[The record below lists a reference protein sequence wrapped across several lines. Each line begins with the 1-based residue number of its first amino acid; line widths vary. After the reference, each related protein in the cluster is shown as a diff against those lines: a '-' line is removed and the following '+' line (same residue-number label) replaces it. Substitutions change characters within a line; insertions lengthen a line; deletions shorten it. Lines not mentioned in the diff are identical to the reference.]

1 MNIFILNEDPEIA
14 VQELCDKHVVKMI
27 LETAQMLCS
36 AFPQGEAPYKRTH
49 YNHPCSVWTRKSL
62 DNYNWLITHGLEM
75 CYEYTRRYGKV
86 HKSQTVIKWCELNK
100 NSLEFSTKGLTTFAQ
115 AMPDEYKHKSA
126 VEAYRRYYRADKK
139 SFAVWN
145 HSKKPTWF

>member
-14 VQELCDKHVVKMI
+14 AQELCDKHVVKMI

-62 DNYNWLITHGLEM
+62 DNFNWLITHGLEM

-86 HKSQTVIKWCELNK
+86 HKSQAVIEWCELNK
-100 NSLEFSTKGLTTFAQ
+100 NSVVFPTKGLTTFAQ
-115 AMPDEYKHKSA
+115 AMPDQYKHKSA
-126 VEAYRRYYRADKK
+126 VEAYRRYYRTDKK

-145 HSKKPTWF
+145 HSEKPSWF

>member
-14 VQELCDKHVVKMI
+14 AQELCDKHVVKMI

-36 AFPQGEAPYKRTH
+36 AFPQGKAPYKRTH
-49 YNHPCSVWTRKSL
+49 YNHPCSVWTRSSL

-75 CYEYTRRYGKV
+75 CYEYTRRYGRV
-86 HKSQTVIKWCELNK
+86 HKSQAVIEWCELNK
-100 NSLEFSTKGLTTFAQ
+100 NSVEFCTEGLTAFAQ

-126 VEAYRRYYRADKK
+126 VEAYRRYYRGDKK

-145 HSKKPTWF
+145 HSEKPSWF